1 MLKYNME
8 LLSLIYVMNK
18 CYTDSNA
25 LGAFGSL
32 LDQLRCKL
40 LDLNCFLFRGTV
52 YHITLTRILDL

>member
-18 CYTDSNA
+18 CSTDLNA

-52 YHITLTRILDL
+52 YHIT